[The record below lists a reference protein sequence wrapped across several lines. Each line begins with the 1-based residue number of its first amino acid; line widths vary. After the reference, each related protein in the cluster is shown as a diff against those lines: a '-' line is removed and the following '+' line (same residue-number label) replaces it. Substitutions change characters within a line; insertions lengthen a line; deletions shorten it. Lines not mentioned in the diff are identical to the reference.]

1 MQATRADAPQISRRD
16 ILYGAFASA
25 VIVALP
31 SCVRGNAG
39 PTIISLNNGR
49 EISLF
54 LGNNA
59 PSQNSLTNMRNDV
72 ITLKGVL
79 GGLVR
84 LEGSIITRPVRSVD
98 FSGERSVA
106 RTCLGLADDFMEESE
121 NPAPERMDYL
131 TKRWEFV
138 HAQLVNS
145 IRFYRE
151 GLYGMGIGT
160 RSVGQEL
167 GVEIG
172 DI

>member
-1 MQATRADAPQISRRD
+1 MNTTRTDAPQISRRD
-16 ILYGAFASA
+16 ILRGAFASA
-25 VIVALP
+25 ALLALP
-31 SCVRGNAG
+31 ACMRDNGG
-39 PTIISLNNGR
+39 PCIVSANNGR
-49 EISLF
+49 EIPLF

-59 PSQNSLTNMRNDV
+59 LSQDSITNMRNDV
-72 ITLKGVL
+72 NTLKGVL
-79 GGLVR
+79 GGLVE
-84 LEGSIITRPVRSVD
+84 LEGSIITRPARSVD
-98 FSGERSVA
+98 FSGARSVA
-106 RTCLGLADDFMEESE
+106 RTCLGLADNFMGESE

-167 GVEIG
+167 GVEMGGI
-172 DI
+172 

>member
-1 MQATRADAPQISRRD
+1 
-16 ILYGAFASA
+16 
-25 VIVALP
+25 
-31 SCVRGNAG
+31 
-39 PTIISLNNGR
+39 
-49 EISLF
+49 
-54 LGNNA
+54 
-59 PSQNSLTNMRNDV
+59 
-72 ITLKGVL
+72 
-79 GGLVR
+79 
-84 LEGSIITRPVRSVD
+84 
-98 FSGERSVA
+98 
-106 RTCLGLADDFMEESE
+106 
-121 NPAPERMDYL
+121 MDYL